1 VARKRL
7 VIRGLVVGV
16 GFRANAHAEAQKL
29 GLKGWIKNRRD
40 ARVEALVEGADDVV
54 ATFIEWCKKGPPS
67 ARVAAVDVTD
77 DASADALDGFTIK
90 PTG

>member
-1 VARKRL
+1 MRKKL

-16 GFRANAHAEAQKL
+16 GFRASAHAEAQKL

-40 ARVEALVEGADDVV
+40 ARVEALVEGGDDVV
-54 ATFIEWCKKGPPS
+54 GKFIEWCKKGPPS
-67 ARVAAVDVTD
+67 ARVAGVDVSD
-77 DASADALDGFTIK
+77 DASQDALDGFTIK